1 MKKQRDTHPYLRAFS
16 ARSSSTSGPALAAA
30 TSSGVRLAFSSAK
43 KRLKSGSSGLL
54 YSRFLILCKMC
65 LSEKTNKIKRIYLD
79 HLTDTTQDPH
89 WGSSVFGE
97 SQGLRIDLGHGL
109 VQAQGVVVCLV
120 GDLGEL
126 DECLFVGQSIL
137 DGSVEFS
144 RARTLQILHVVRRE
158 EVQHVVFLHLLPQL
172 PRNGREEISS
182 ESKMF
187 KYWNRYK
194 L

>member
-16 ARSSSTSGPALAAA
+16 TRSSSTSGPALAAA

-89 WGSSVFGE
+89 
-97 SQGLRIDLGHGL
+97 
-109 VQAQGVVVCLV
+109 
-120 GDLGEL
+120 
-126 DECLFVGQSIL
+126 
-137 DGSVEFS
+137 
-144 RARTLQILHVVRRE
+144 
-158 EVQHVVFLHLLPQL
+158 
-172 PRNGREEISS
+172 
-182 ESKMF
+182 
-187 KYWNRYK
+187 
-194 L
+194 